1 MAWIQFAHGRVSVLN
16 TPEITPTNIYLFT
29 CHVNKIKIFSR
40 EKKRITAHPISHLH
54 LAEENVFY
62 PNKAFA
68 CHKRVSPALVRHW
81 IKIKWITRTGR
92 NLLSCVQHV
101 RHQSRISGNSYF
113 SCWRI
118 FPPTLPALEF
128 YIPLFMRLEFK
139 RFSSFFFLF
148 FFFPKILCHSRALDK
163 KQSSV
168 SSLPSFFFEESP

>member
-1 MAWIQFAHGRVSVLN
+1 MRLPLQIFICSLVTL
-16 TPEITPTNIYLFT
+16 
-29 CHVNKIKIFSR
+29 IKLKYSR
-40 EKKRITAHPISHLH
+40 GKKRITAHPISHLH

-68 CHKRVSPALVRHW
+68 CHKRVSPALVWHW
-81 IKIKWITRTGR
+81 IKINWITRTGR

-118 FPPTLPALEF
+118 LPPTLPALEF

-139 RFSSFFFLF
+139 RFFIFFFSYF
-148 FFFPKILCHSRALDK
+148 SRNF
-163 KQSSV
+163 V
-168 SSLPSFFFEESP
+168 SF